1 MKIYLLRV
9 FVLLTL
15 FITTNIQAESAT
27 EANPSTKVLMYIQPI
42 EYTNPIYLWHPYDG
56 HWVYQGPL
64 LEAQAMAKFSQVYG
78 DVGLCEG
85 NQSGKT
91 LVWLQPRIFY
101 NPQVEIFYG
110 KVTASVYTGMGTF
123 VASYVGESS
132 LHGYLNLKTDDSVEH
147 AYALAMDTVLEK
159 MQADAA
165 LQGMIASARSA
176 SADATPCSMVTL
188 LPIPKI
194 RVMSF

>member
-27 EANPSTKVLMYIQPI
+27 EANSSAKILMYIQPI

-56 HWVYQGPL
+56 HWLYQGPL
-64 LEAQAMAKFSQVYG
+64 VEAQAMAKFSQVYG

-132 LHGYLNLKTDDSVEH
+132 LHGYLNLKTDDSVERT
-147 AYALAMDTVLEK
+147 YALAIDTVLEK
-159 MQADAA
+159 MQADTA
-165 LQGMIASARSA
+165 LQGMMATARSA

>member
-15 FITTNIQAESAT
+15 FIATNIQAESAA
-27 EANPSTKVLMYIQPI
+27 EVNPSAKMLMYIQPI
-42 EYTNPIYLWHPYDG
+42 EYSNPIYLWHPYDG

-85 NQSGKT
+85 NQSGQT

-132 LHGYLNLKTDDSVEH
+132 LHGYLNLKTDDSVERT
-147 AYALAMDTVLEK
+147 YALAIDTVLEK
-159 MQADAA
+159 MQADTA
-165 LQGMIASARSA
+165 LRGMMATARSA

>member
-1 MKIYLLRV
+1 MKIYLLKV
-9 FVLLTL
+9 FVLLAL
-15 FITTNIQAESAT
+15 FTTASVRAESVN
-27 EANPSTKVLMYIQPI
+27 ESSPSTKMLMYIQPI

-64 LEAQAMAKFSQVYG
+64 LEGQAMAKFTQVYG

-101 NPQVEIFYG
+101 NPQVQIFYG

-188 LPIPKI
+188 LPVPKI

>member
-1 MKIYLLRV
+1 
-9 FVLLTL
+9 
-15 FITTNIQAESAT
+15 
-27 EANPSTKVLMYIQPI
+27 MYIQPI

-64 LEAQAMAKFSQVYG
+64 LEGQAMAKFTQVYG

-132 LHGYLNLKTDDSVEH
+132 LHGYLNLKTDDSVERT
-147 AYALAMDTVLEK
+147 YALAIDTVLEK
-159 MQADAA
+159 MLADTA
-165 LQGMIASARSA
+165 LQGMMATARSA

>member
-1 MKIYLLRV
+1 MKIYLLKV
-9 FVLLTL
+9 FVLLAL
-15 FITTNIQAESAT
+15 FTTASVRAESVN
-27 EANPSTKVLMYIQPI
+27 ESSPSTKMLMYIQPI

-64 LEAQAMAKFSQVYG
+64 LEGQAMAKFTQVYG

-101 NPQVEIFYG
+101 NPQVQIFYG
-110 KVTASVYTGMGTF
+110 KVTASVYTGMGAF

-132 LHGYLNLKTDDSVEH
+132 LHGYLNLKTDDSVERT
-147 AYALAMDTVLEK
+147 YALAIDTVLEK
-159 MQADAA
+159 MLADTA
-165 LQGMIASARSA
+165 LQGMMATARSA

>member
-1 MKIYLLRV
+1 MKVHLFKV
-9 FVLLTL
+9 FVLLAL
-15 FITTNIQAESAT
+15 FITTHVNAEPVA
-27 EANPSTKVLMYIQPI
+27 ALNPSAKMLMYIQPI

-64 LEAQAMAKFSQVYG
+64 LEAPAMAKLSQVYG

-91 LVWLQPRIFY
+91 LVWLQPRIFF

-110 KVTASVYTGMGTF
+110 KVTANVYTGVGNF
-123 VASYVGESS
+123 IASYVGESS
-132 LHGYLNLKTDDSVEH
+132 LHGYLNFKTEKSVEQ

-159 MQADAA
+159 MQADTV
-165 LQGMIASARSA
+165 LQGMMANVNPV

>member
-27 EANPSTKVLMYIQPI
+27 EANPSAKILMYIQPI

-56 HWVYQGPL
+56 HWLYQGPL
-64 LEAQAMAKFSQVYG
+64 VEAQAMAKFSQVYG

-91 LVWLQPRIFY
+91 LIWLQPRIFY

-132 LHGYLNLKTDDSVEH
+132 LHGYLNLKTDDSVERT
-147 AYALAMDTVLEK
+147 YALAIDTVLEK
-159 MQADAA
+159 MQADTA
-165 LQGMIASARSA
+165 LQGMMATARSA

>member
-27 EANPSTKVLMYIQPI
+27 EANPSAKMLMYIQPI
-42 EYTNPIYLWHPYDG
+42 EYSNPIYLWHPYDG

-132 LHGYLNLKTDDSVEH
+132 LHGYLNLKTDDSVERT
-147 AYALAMDTVLEK
+147 YALAIDTVLEK
-159 MQADAA
+159 MLADTA
-165 LQGMIASARSA
+165 LQGMMATARSA
-176 SADATPCSMVTL
+176 SADATACSMVTL

>member
-27 EANPSTKVLMYIQPI
+27 EANPSAKMLMYIQPI
-42 EYTNPIYLWHPYDG
+42 EYSNPIYLWHPYDG

-132 LHGYLNLKTDDSVEH
+132 LHGYLNLKTDDSVERT
-147 AYALAMDTVLEK
+147 YALAIDTVLEK
-159 MQADAA
+159 MLADTA
-165 LQGMIASARSA
+165 LQGMMATARSA

>member
-1 MKIYLLRV
+1 MKIYLLKV
-9 FVLLTL
+9 FVLLAL
-15 FITTNIQAESAT
+15 FTTASVRAESVN
-27 EANPSTKVLMYIQPI
+27 ESSPSTKMLMYIQPI

-64 LEAQAMAKFSQVYG
+64 LEGQAMAKFTQVYG

-101 NPQVEIFYG
+101 NPQVQIFYG
-110 KVTASVYTGMGTF
+110 KVTASVYTGMGAF

-147 AYALAMDTVLEK
+147 AYALAIDTVLEK
-159 MQADAA
+159 MQADTA
-165 LQGMIASARSA
+165 LQGMIANEKSA